1 MRSVYIL
8 PLNVSE
14 YWKRAL
20 ASTYVR
26 AVLTLVAGT
35 AFAQG
40 LMMLVLPLLT
50 RLYTP
55 EDFALLAVYVALI
68 SLITAV
74 SCLRFNIAIPLPEDT
89 ETSAALLILSLA
101 AALIVTVSL
110 AIAIL
115 FFSPSFAR
123 LIDQPHIGPYLWLLP
138 VSVLSASGYSAMQGW
153 VARKKLFG
161 LIAQTRVSRAICGA
175 GTQIGFGVFS
185 PSPFGLILGHILYM
199 GMGTF
204 RYLVSIWANDRKYFT
219 NLTFSK
225 LRCTFIEYRR
235 YPLLSVPE
243 TFFDVAGIQIPI
255 LLIATF
261 SVGPEAGYTMLAIQ
275 ILGAPMTLIGAAV
288 AQVYVVEAP
297 DMMRRGELWRFTME
311 TIWSMLKIGGPIL
324 LTVALLAPFLF
335 APIFGQEWARAG
347 LIVTMLAPSA
357 LLQFLVSPVSMV
369 LHITG
374 AVVSALTL
382 QVVGFFLRA
391 GVVYYAAMSGVSKIV
406 EIYAA
411 VSFLYYMIYI
421 LTVLSSLKKS
431 VR

>member
-1 MRSVYIL
+1 MLS
-8 PLNVSE
+8 
-14 YWKRAL
+14 
-20 ASTYVR
+20 STYVR

-55 EDFALLAVYVALI
+55 KDFSILAVYVALI

-89 ETSAALLILSLA
+89 ETSAALLILSLV
-101 AALIVTVSL
+101 AALIVTITLV
-110 AIAIL
+110 IAIL
-115 FFSPSFAR
+115 FFGPSLAMA
-123 LIDQPHIGPYLWLLP
+123 IDQPNIGAYLWLLP
-138 VSVLSASGYSAMQGW
+138 IGVLSASAYSAMQGW

-175 GTQIGFGVFS
+175 GTQVGFGVFA
-185 PSPFGLILGHILYM
+185 PSPLGLILGHILYM

-204 RYLVSIWANDRKYFT
+204 RYLVSIWANDRKY
-219 NLTFSK
+219 LTSLSSSK
-225 LRCTFIEYRR
+225 LRRTFIEYRR

-243 TFFDVAGIQIPI
+243 TFFDAGGIQIPM
-255 LLIATF
+255 LLIAAF
-261 SVGPEAGYTMLAIQ
+261 SVGPEAGYTMLALQ
-275 ILGAPMTLIGAAV
+275 ILGAPMTLLGAAV
-288 AQVYVVEAP
+288 AQVYVVDAP
-297 DMMRRGELWRFTME
+297 GMMRRGELWHFTIK
-311 TIWSMLKIGGPIL
+311 TIWSMMKIGGPII

-347 LIVTMLAPSA
+347 LIVAMLAPSA

-369 LHITG
+369 LHITED
-374 AVVSALTL
+374 VVSALNL
-382 QVVGFFLRA
+382 QIVGFFLRVGA
-391 GVVYYAAMSGVSKIV
+391 VYFAAMNAVSLIV
-406 EIYAA
+406 EIYAV

-421 LTVLSSLKKS
+421 LTVLYSLKK
-431 VR
+431 RTR